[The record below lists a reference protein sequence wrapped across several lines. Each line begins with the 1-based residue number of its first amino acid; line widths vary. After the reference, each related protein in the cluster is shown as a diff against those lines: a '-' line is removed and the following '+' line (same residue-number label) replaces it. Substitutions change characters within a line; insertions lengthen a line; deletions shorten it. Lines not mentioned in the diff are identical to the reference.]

1 VRKKSLLLYGCI
13 AILIAV
19 GWFAYQKVTDDT
31 YEGMSIIP
39 EQHKDIPLFEGLKPT
54 SHQYVI
60 KGNHWKDIYEFYMR
74 KLPSLGWK
82 VEHEQ
87 SALDDNDTENDWS
100 GFYSR
105 WRKEGFD
112 GELWI
117 SADYNQFDEKTEVI
131 FDKIPIYKAS
141 SWIDEELPNNI
152 CIYKTLN
159 DEKCYE
165 INDKSKVEEI
175 KKLINKAI
183 DFEKEEFPNQEK
195 ISVIDFGNIEVTIHY
210 GNDKE
215 IYFKSEKGIKIMK
228 PEPEFFELTNL
239 SQ

>member
-1 VRKKSLLLYGCI
+1 VSKKTFLLYGCI
-13 AILIAV
+13 AILIAM
-19 GWFAYQKVTDDT
+19 GWFAYQEVTDDT

-54 SHQYVI
+54 RHQYLI
-60 KGNHWKDIYEFYMR
+60 KGNRLEDIYEFYMR
-74 KLPSLGWK
+74 KLPSLGWN

-87 SALDDNDTENDWS
+87 SALDDNDTENHWS
-100 GFYSR
+100 SFYSQ

-117 SADYNQFDEKTEVI
+117 SAGYNQFDEKTEVI
-131 FDKIPIYKAS
+131 FDKIPIYKAT
-141 SWIDEELPNNI
+141 SWIEEVPNNI
-152 CIYKTLN
+152 CIYETLN

-165 INDKSKVEEI
+165 IHDKSRVEEI
-175 KKLINKAI
+175 KTLINKST
-183 DFEKEEFPNQEK
+183 DFEKEEFPIQEK
-195 ISVIDFGNIEVTIHY
+195 ISVIDFGNIEITIYY

-228 PEPEFFELTNL
+228 PESEFFELTNL